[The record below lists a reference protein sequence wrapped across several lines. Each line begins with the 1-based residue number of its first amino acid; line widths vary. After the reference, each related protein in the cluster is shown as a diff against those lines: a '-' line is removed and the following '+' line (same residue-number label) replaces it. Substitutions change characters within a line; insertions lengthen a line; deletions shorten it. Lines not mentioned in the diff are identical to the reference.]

1 VTLRETSLNMPRGA
15 PHAGVGHRELSL
27 NELLDNARPL
37 AEQLARNG
45 VTVVDADFHSREEDD
60 WSEILDYLDNDVWE
74 HLLRT
79 SGGGR
84 LWIPGGPASGR
95 VQEMGERLRAAT
107 AWREARAHDPGA
119 EGHNLR
125 LGEVLDAIGISRVL
139 LFPQHILNLGSNP
152 FPELEVQIARAHARW
167 LTERVLSADPRFISS
182 LFLPLSDPEAC
193 LDLVEQHGDH
203 PGVVGF
209 TITSSRYEALHTKAY
224 LPIFSALQER
234 RLALVFH
241 SSFSYREPSMRM
253 FNRFLSLHAM
263 GFPHFN
269 MVHATNWIVNGM
281 PERFPELDLVFVES
295 GLAWIPF
302 LMQRLDHTV
311 MMRPSE
317 APLLTRLPSEYMRR
331 FYYTTQPMEATSIR
345 ELQATLEFIGANDRL
360 LYASDFPH
368 WDWDPPS
375 RIWDLPFLDEADKRA
390 ILGANAER
398 LFGFDGAAHSNGSRS

>member
-1 VTLRETSLNMPRGA
+1 MIPTSDGRLSLPRGA
-15 PHAGVGHRELSL
+15 PHAGLGHKELSL
-27 NELLDNARPL
+27 SELLENARPL
-37 AEQLARNG
+37 AEQLAREG
-45 VTVVDADFHSREEDD
+45 VTVIDADFHSREEPD
-60 WSEILDYLDNDVWE
+60 WSEILGYLDNDVWE

-95 VQEMGERLRAAT
+95 VQEIGERMRAAT
-107 AWREARAHDPGA
+107 AWREARDADPGA

-125 LGEVLDAIGISRVL
+125 LAEVLDAIGISRVL

-167 LTERVLSADPRFISS
+167 LTERVLASDPRFLSS

-193 LDLVEQHGDH
+193 LKLVEDFGDE

-209 TITSSRYEALHTKAY
+209 TITSSRYEALHTSGY
-224 LPIFSALQER
+224 LPIFAAMEER
-234 RLALVFH
+234 GLALVFH

-269 MVHATNWIVNGM
+269 MVHATNWIVNGL
-281 PERFPELDLVFVES
+281 PERFPDLKLMFVEG

-317 APLLTRLPSEYMRR
+317 APLLTRLPSDYMRD
-331 FYYTTQPMEATSIR
+331 FYYTTQPMEATNIR
-345 ELQATLEFIGANDRL
+345 ELQATLEFINANDRL

-375 RIWDLPFLDEADKRA
+375 RIWDLPFLSDEDRRA
-390 ILGANAER
+390 ILGDNAER
-398 LFGFDGAAHSNGSRS
+398 LFGFAQS